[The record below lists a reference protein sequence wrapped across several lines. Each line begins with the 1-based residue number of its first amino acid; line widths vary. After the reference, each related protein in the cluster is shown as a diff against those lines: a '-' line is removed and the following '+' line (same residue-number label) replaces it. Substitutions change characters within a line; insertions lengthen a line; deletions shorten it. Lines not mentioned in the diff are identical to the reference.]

1 MTGTHSSPG
10 DTAPQTGNSLFRVLI
25 VDDEPLACRL
35 LHELLREHEDV
46 AVIGE
51 ARSAAEAASM
61 CSSASPDVLLLDID
75 MPGATGFD
83 LVRSLDPVPAIIFTT
98 AHAEF
103 AVEAFD
109 VNAVDYLLKP
119 ITEARLD
126 RALNR
131 LRRTVA
137 RPGLSLPP
145 ALPQSSRLVFRLPS
159 QILFVAADEIEWVG
173 AEGNYCRIH
182 TGVRTILIRELLSA
196 IERRLDPGRF
206 VRVHRSAIVNVD
218 AIQKIAVD
226 EHGRYALVL
235 RTGEEVRV
243 GAKYRAGLRGVLGE
257 VL

>member
-1 MTGTHSSPG
+1 VSGVL
-10 DTAPQTGNSLFRVLI
+10 NRLLRVLI

-35 LHELLREHEDV
+35 MRELLREHDDV
-46 AVIGE
+46 AVVGE
-51 ARSAAEAASM
+51 ARSAAEAAAM
-61 CSSASPDVLLLDID
+61 CASTPPDVLLLDID
-75 MPGATGFD
+75 MPGASGFD
-83 LVRSLDPVPAIIFTT
+83 LLPSLEPVPAIIFTT

-103 AVEAFD
+103 ALDAFE

-119 ITEARLD
+119 VTEARLG

-137 RPGLSLPP
+137 RPDLRIPP
-145 ALPQSSRLVFRLPS
+145 PVPQSSRLVFRLPS
-159 QILFVAADEIEWVG
+159 QIVFVAADEIEWIG

-182 TGVRTILIRELLSA
+182 TGNRTILIRELMVE
-196 IERRLDPGRF
+196 IERRLDPSRF

-218 AIQKIAVD
+218 SIQKIAVD

-243 GAKYRAGLRGVLGE
+243 GAKYRAELRRAIGE
-257 VL
+257 LL